1 MITTSI
7 INNRRT
13 NELPIKVGDEILIK
27 NLGGNYGTYDTFFDE
42 REEELV
48 EQMGEPTFIMAKSIY
63 IDTMKRDG
71 HVDIKKRKYRVIG
84 MAKHI
89 DREQEVLVL
98 LDEFDGQVYLFCN
111 QGWYITKSCE
121 LYEYNKVDLST
132 IVANYGNH
140 LMLRLDDDTVL
151 YIDEE

>member
-7 INNRRT
+7 IKQGDK
-13 NELPIKVGDEILIK
+13 LHIKVGDEITVK
-27 NLGGNYGTYDTFFDE
+27 NIGGNYSTYDIFFDE

-63 IDTMKRDG
+63 IDTMKREG
-71 HVDIKKRKYRVIG
+71 HVDIKKRRYRVIG

-98 LDEFDGQVYLFCN
+98 LDEFDGQVCLFCN
-111 QGWYITKSCE
+111 QATYLESSND
-121 LYEYNKVDLST
+121 YNEIDLRD
-132 IVANYGNH
+132 IVADYGNH
-140 LMLRLDDDTVL
+140 IMLRLDDDTVL
-151 YIDEE
+151 YVDEM

>member
-7 INNRRT
+7 IKIKQGDKSH
-13 NELPIKVGDEILIK
+13 IKVGDEITVK
-27 NLGGNYGTYDTFFDE
+27 NTGGNYSTYDIFFDE

-63 IDTMKRDG
+63 IDTMKREG
-71 HVDIKKRKYRVIG
+71 HVDIKKRRYRVIG

-98 LDEFDGQVYLFCN
+98 LDEFDGQVCLFCN
-111 QGWYITKSCE
+111 QATYLESSND
-121 LYEYNKVDLST
+121 YNEIDLRD
-132 IVANYGNH
+132 IVADYGNH
-140 LMLRLDDDTVL
+140 IMLRLDDDTVL
-151 YIDEE
+151 YVDEM

>member
-7 INNRRT
+7 IKQGDK
-13 NELPIKVGDEILIK
+13 LHIKVGDEISIK
-27 NLGGNYGTYDTFFDE
+27 NIGGNYSTYDTFFDE

-63 IDTMKRDG
+63 IDTMKREG

-89 DREQEVLVL
+89 DRREQEVLVL

-111 QGWYITKSCE
+111 RAMYLDIDKSSND
-121 LYEYNKVDLST
+121 YNEINLRD
-132 IVANYGNH
+132 IVADYGNH
-140 LMLRLDDDTVL
+140 IMLRLDNDTVL
-151 YIDEE
+151 YIDNE